1 MKLLLKTNNE
11 ADTLTHMK
19 LTVSNDTKLI
29 IKS

>member
-1 MKLLLKTNNE
+1 MKLLLKTNNK

-29 IKS
+29 KS